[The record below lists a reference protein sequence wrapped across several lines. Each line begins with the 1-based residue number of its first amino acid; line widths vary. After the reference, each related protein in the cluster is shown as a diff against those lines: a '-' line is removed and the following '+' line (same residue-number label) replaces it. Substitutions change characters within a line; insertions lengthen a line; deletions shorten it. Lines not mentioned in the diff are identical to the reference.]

1 MAKVYVI
8 TMGSYS
14 DYHICAGALDREKA
28 ERLCEVLPS
37 WCGDV
42 PEIEEWDTEANADL
56 LAGRKPYVVQFLENG
71 DVYSAFERTWC
82 IELFKQYIEKTQILS
97 AHKPINVLEVSLYAE
112 NKASAI
118 KIAAERRA
126 KYLAEKEGIA

>member
-1 MAKVYVI
+1 MAKVYII
-8 TMGSYS
+8 TQGCYS
-14 DYHICAGALDREKA
+14 DYHICAVTMDKEKA
-28 ERLCEVLPS
+28 ERLCTLFRNSCDE
-37 WCGDV
+37 

-126 KYLAEKEGIA
+126 KYLAEKEGIG